1 MKQYCAMLL
10 AALLSSG
17 CALIEKE
24 PARADAQARTVLE
37 NASIDNLDRQGVF
50 AKYGKPSAVI
60 RMPDGRTGWLYRRGH
75 YKMRGLRY
83 VVVFDDSGEM
93 VDLLY
98 LPYHGGT
105 PLSKTQL

>member
-1 MKQYCAMLL
+1 M
-10 AALLSSG
+10 
-17 CALIEKE
+17 EKE

-37 NASIDNLDRQGVF
+37 NEPIENLDRQGVF
-50 AKYGKPSAVI
+50 AKYGEPAAVI

-83 VVVFDDSGEM
+83 VVVFDDSGVM

-105 PLSKTQL
+105 PVSKTQL